1 MTNQPYVSGQVTV
14 GTTATKIASPSGP
27 GGILVSCSAATV
39 FGGAGVTTSTGI
51 SIASANTPVTLP
63 TDGPA
68 HDLYGVVATGTATV
82 SFIYPGG
89 N

>member
-1 MTNQPYVSGQVTV
+1 MANEPYVSNQVSV
-14 GTTATKIASPSGP
+14 GTAATKVASPSGL

-51 SIASANTPVTLP
+51 SIAASTPTLIP
-63 TDGPA
+63 TMGPT
-68 HDLYGVVATGTATV
+68 HDLYAVVATGTATV
-82 SFIYPGG
+82 SYIYPGG